1 MKRLFLTLWLALA
14 AVSPVGYG
22 VVAPM
27 AVPVA
32 RAAEECVKVSVPLP
46 GTSNEICGEQT
57 RGGVIMTYVRAII
70 RFMGSLVGLVII
82 MMIII
87 GGVQYLTAAG
97 NPSQVAAA
105 KSRIQNAITG
115 LFLFIFMY
123 AILNYLV
130 PGGIIG

>member
-1 MKRLFLTLWLALA
+1 
-14 AVSPVGYG
+14 
-22 VVAPM
+22 
-27 AVPVA
+27 
-32 RAAEECVKVSVPLP
+32 
-46 GTSNEICGEQT
+46 
-57 RGGVIMTYVRAII
+57 MTYVRAII